1 MANIEIIDEKYFKK
15 YKKPIT
21 YYMDDRLK
29 KQIDEKV
36 KPDLA
41 KKDKDIVI
49 LLDGHEGSGKTT
61 LGLQIGKYI
70 DPTLTTSRVVF
81 NAEDFRDAILRAKKG
96 QVVIYDEAFTGL
108 SARSSLSGVNK
119 ILVSLMMQMR
129 QKNLC
134 VIIILPTFFLLD
146 KYVALFR
153 SKALLHIYET
163 GGNRGYFRVYN
174 QKRKKLLYLF
184 GSKTY
189 NYAPKIGKKKLF
201 TRFKGRFYGVFALG
215 DADAEKEYRNKKAK
229 ALQESE
235 KNPMTSSTIKY
246 RDQRD
251 ICIHLLK
258 KELKLSSRKLA
269 EYLLDYGFDISNRQI
284 LSICSKFGDIS
295 AKEEEKE
302 EIEKEKGKK
311 DKKSD
316 ENVELIDENNQKDD
330 IIDELTDLEP
340 ETDENEEN

>member
-1 MANIEIIDEKYFKK
+1 MASISINDEKFLKK
-15 YKKPIT
+15 YGKPIT
-21 YYMDDRLK
+21 YYMDNRLK
-29 KQIDEKV
+29 NNLDTKV
-36 KPDLA
+36 IPDLA
-41 KKDKDIVI
+41 KRDKDIVL
-49 LLDGHEGSGKTT
+49 LLDGHEGVGKST

-70 DPTLTTSRVVF
+70 DSSFSVDRVTF
-81 NAEDFRDAILRAKKG
+81 SAEEFRDAILKAKQG
-96 QVVIYDEAFTGL
+96 QVVVYDEAFTGL

-134 VIIILPTFFLLD
+134 VIIILPTVFLLD

-153 SKALLHIYET
+153 SKALIHVYET

-189 NYAPKIGKKKLF
+189 NYSPKIGKKKLY

-215 DADAEKEYRNKKAK
+215 DEEEEKIYRKKKLK
-229 ALQESE
+229 ALNDSD

-251 ICIHLLK
+251 ICIHLIK
-258 KELKLSSRKLA
+258 KELKLSYRKMA
-269 EYLLDYGFDISNRQI
+269 EFLLDYGFDISYRQI
-284 LSICSKFGDIS
+284 RSICSKFGDINT
-295 AKEEEKE
+295 KEDEKDLKEGINEEK
-302 EIEKEKGKK
+302 G
-311 DKKSD
+311 
-316 ENVELIDENNQKDD
+316 DD
-330 IIDELTDLEP
+330 LVDLEGENDDLGEETS
-340 ETDENEEN
+340 ETDENDEL

>member
-1 MANIEIIDEKYFKK
+1 MANIAIFDEKYVNK

-29 KQIDEKV
+29 KNIDEKV
-36 KPDLA
+36 IPDL
-41 KKDKDIVI
+41 KKRDKDIV
-49 LLDGHEGSGKTT
+49 LLFDGHEGVGKTYM
-61 LGLQIGKYI
+61 GLQIGKYI
-70 DPTLTTSRVVF
+70 DPSLNISRVVF
-81 NAEDFRDAILRAKKG
+81 NAEDFRDAILRAKQG

-153 SKALLHIYET
+153 SKALIHIYET

-174 QKRKKLLYLF
+174 GKRKKLLYLF

-189 NYAPKIGKKKLF
+189 NYSPKIGKKKLY

-215 DADAEKEYRNKKAK
+215 DEEEEKAYRKKKMK
-229 ALQESE
+229 ALEESE
-235 KNPMTSSTIKY
+235 RNPMTTSTIKY
-246 RDQRD
+246 REQRD
-251 ICIHLLK
+251 ICIHLIK
-258 KELKLSSRKLA
+258 KELKLSYRKMA
-269 EYLLDYGFDISNRQI
+269 EFLLDYGFDISYRQ
-284 LSICSKFGDIS
+284 LRSICSKFGDIDS
-295 AKEEEKE
+295 KQDEEDLKKKEEEEKE
-302 EIEKEKGKK
+302 EE
-311 DKKSD
+311 
-316 ENVELIDENNQKDD
+316 IDDSGEETN
-330 IIDELTDLEP
+330 DLEGK
-340 ETDENEEN
+340 EE